1 MTVSSYSICCSIRFV
16 FFCLST
22 FSAMALLMP
31 LSDDVHRLYR
41 HARWIHHHRLELDL
55 EIQALQSLYTLNAP
69 GHREILKM
77 WHDASHD
84 AVDSGRFP
92 DYGGKGSCVALI
104 ASFSGSGLGKGRASY
119 YMETFWGKVLCHD
132 QDQHLRDL
140 AWWTLRWAA
149 DFNRSL
155 VWIFPS
161 CIFILFSYGL

>member
-1 MTVSSYSICCSIRFV
+1 MTVSSYSICCSIKFRF
-16 FFCLST
+16 FFLST
-22 FSAMALLMP
+22 FSAMALLLP
-31 LSDDVHRLYR
+31 LSDDV
-41 HARWIHHHRLELDL
+41 
-55 EIQALQSLYTLNAP
+55 QALQSLYTLNAP

-77 WHDASHD
+77 WHDSSHD

-149 DFNRSL
+149 AFNRSL

-161 CIFILFSYGL
+161 CIFILFSYGLDALFA